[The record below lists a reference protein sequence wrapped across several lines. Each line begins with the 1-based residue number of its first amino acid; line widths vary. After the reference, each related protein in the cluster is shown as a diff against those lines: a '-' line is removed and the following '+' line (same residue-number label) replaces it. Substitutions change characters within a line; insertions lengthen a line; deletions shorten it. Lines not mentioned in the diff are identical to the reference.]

1 MKSHLLAIVL
11 ATIATAASAD
21 PAEIARCRTIPEA
34 AKRLACY
41 DGIALPKAGAPA
53 AAPGTAGGASPASSA
68 PASRAAS
75 ASDSFGLEQKTP
87 AARLDALESTIP
99 GKFEGWDSGTK
110 FRLAN
115 GQVWQ
120 VADGSRGA
128 YFADSPKVR
137 IRRGLVGGFYLDI
150 EGINRS
156 PRVTRIQ

>member
-41 DGIALPKAGAPA
+41 DGITLPKAGAPA
-53 AAPGTAGGASPASSA
+53 TTAGAGAPPPAA
-68 PASRAAS
+68 ASRAAS
-75 ASDSFGLEQKTP
+75 SSEAFGLEQKTP

-128 YFADSPKVR
+128 YFAESPKVR